1 MALSD
6 LLRRMA
12 ARAPV
17 GVFVLQGVDA
27 GPTGDAERLRVH
39 PRLRVVDSPRHA
51 TVLVVAGAL
60 PPELHEPAALVHD
73 ALPHPRGTVRWG
85 EPADGWDAALDA
97 PVTPADGD
105 VAESV
110 VALHRAL
117 IGGSRPSE
125 PPLRSSTTRE
135 PWRDVGPYGHGG
147 AGMTGGVPFGRPLAE
162 RADDLRD
169 GLKLDVLPVT
179 VGPFF
184 PAFPVGL
191 TLDVTL
197 QGDVVQD
204 LQVRGNPFVTSRAA
218 PDDVFIRAA
227 VEAVPVAALE
237 QARATH
243 HLRVI
248 ARTLRLLGLD
258 AVAGRVLGLA
268 VAPPDDLVV
277 AAPRL
282 LRLLRRLR
290 VERSLPPD
298 GVLHATSWP
307 GRSFAARA
315 AGAPVD
321 ARSDDPAYDG
331 LGFAPVCADGGGARA
346 RWCQRLAE
354 VEQALRLVEA
364 AGTRLREPGPVVED
378 PASVTAELLP
388 LLGDLLIGLEWGDAV
403 AVVDSLDLD
412 LRRTAPL
419 GEVAT

>member
-1 MALSD
+1 MIGVLHRLAL
-6 LLRRMA
+6 
-12 ARAPV
+12 RAPV
-17 GVFVLQGVDA
+17 PVFVLQGVA
-27 GPTGDAERLRVH
+27 EGPAADAERLRCDR
-39 PRLRVVDSPRHA
+39 RLRVVDSPRHA
-51 TVLVVAGAL
+51 TVLLVAGSL
-60 PPELHEPAALVHD
+60 PPELQEPAALVHD
-73 ALPHPRGTVRWG
+73 ALPHPRATVRWG
-85 EPADGWDAALDA
+85 DATDGWGAALDLSVTA
-97 PVTPADGD
+97 ALGDPVEAVIAT
-105 VAESV
+105 
-110 VALHRAL
+110 HRSL
-117 IGGSRPSE
+117 IGGSLPSE
-125 PPLRSSTTRE
+125 PPLQSSSTRE

-147 AGMTGGVPFGRPLAE
+147 AGMTGGVPYGRPLAE

-184 PAFPVGL
+184 PVFPVGL

-197 QGDVVQD
+197 QGDLVQD

-243 HLRVI
+243 HLRAI

-298 GVLHATSWP
+298 GALPATSWP

-331 LGFAPVCADGGGARA
+331 LGFAPVCAVGGGARA
-346 RWCQRLAE
+346 RWRQRLAE
-354 VEQALRLVEA
+354 VEQALGMVEA

-388 LLGDLLIGLEWGDAV
+388 MLGDLVIGLEWGDAV